1 MQIKDKQDLFRAI
14 NHLDQG
20 IDLIDNEEERMVLA
34 ECNLKVVRE
43 GKTFIEPAVLLK
55 YLEVGLGLLPENS
68 WESCYRLTFDLY
80 MEYYRTNLC
89 EDFQAAEPIFK
100 LLVEKAKTPS
110 DKVELYC
117 QKTTLCVGYY
127 TDEEA
132 ILSGLA
138 ALKYMGFKMPMNPSN
153 MHL

>member
-1 MQIKDKQDLFRAI
+1 MARPL
-14 NHLDQG
+14 L
-20 IDLIDNEEERMVLA
+20 
-34 ECNLKVVRE
+34 NLQFCLNILR
-43 GKTFIEPAVLLK
+43 
-55 YLEVGLGLLPENS
+55 VGLGLLPENS

-80 MEYYRTNLC
+80 MEYYRYKFMR
-89 EDFQAAEPIFK
+89 EGFQAAEPIFK

-138 ALKYMGFKMPMNPSN
+138 ALKYMGFKCP
-153 MHL
+153 